1 MAEIPNVD
9 DHGLEVLR
17 KAGFVPDDSKLTQYA
32 FRTKMIDALEGSFRP
47 SGLNAG
53 GKVTEVT
60 LDTSNWT
67 ALPTIALT
75 NRNAICI
82 QNKSGTEIKI
92 NYNNSV
98 VGYVGI
104 VISNGSERFYD
115 ITDDIII
122 YAKASSGT
130 PTINIEEIA

>member
-1 MAEIPNVD
+1 MAEIQPRNLSDADLASFYEENGKVY
-9 DHGLEVLR
+9 R
-17 KAGFVPDDSKLTQYA
+17 
-32 FRTKMIDALEGSFRP
+32 RTSVTGEIKP
-47 SGLNAG
+47 SGLNTG

-67 ALPTIALT
+67 ALPTTALSD
-75 NRNAICI
+75 RNAICI